1 MICSRE
7 YYFTENEKTEL
18 MSSLVHLPEIML
30 TQAMG

>member
-18 MSSLVHLPEIML
+18 MPSLVFLPELML
-30 TQAMG
+30 SQAMG